1 MRSKHN
7 LKKKVF
13 LQQRFAAATENPF
26 FKVRSCNFSFLPKKS
41 LKSFCRPHDY
51 YSQSKSFQ
59 KEKRNLRMAFS
70 FLRGIEQV
78 NSTQE

>member
-26 FKVRSCNFSFLPKKS
+26 FKVKSCNFSFLPKK
-41 LKSFCRPHDY
+41 K
-51 YSQSKSFQ
+51 
-59 KEKRNLRMAFS
+59 
-70 FLRGIEQV
+70 V
-78 NSTQE
+78 